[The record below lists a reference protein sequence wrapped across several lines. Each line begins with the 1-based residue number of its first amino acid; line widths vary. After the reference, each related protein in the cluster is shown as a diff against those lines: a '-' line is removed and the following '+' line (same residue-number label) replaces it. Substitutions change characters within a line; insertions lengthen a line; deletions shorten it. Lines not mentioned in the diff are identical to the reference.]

1 MSTER
6 RAGSSPP
13 VGTEGARALLPW
25 RALSALF
32 LLAMG
37 GIHLFLVL
45 TGTGGLLG
53 VLFVLNAVGSIALA
67 AAVIVVRDRL
77 APVSA
82 LGLLFTLGTLLALL
96 IALSPVSLFGMRS
109 SLSYQLAPTA
119 IVVESIGVVVL
130 AATALLATR
139 RRTG

>member
-1 MSTER
+1 MSSER
-6 RAGSSPP
+6 RAGSAPP
-13 VGTEGARALLPW
+13 VGTEDARTLMPW
-25 RALSALF
+25 RVLSALF

-67 AAVIVVRDRL
+67 VAVIVVRDRL
-77 APVSA
+77 VQVSV
-82 LGLLFTLGTLLALL
+82 LGLLFVLGTLLALL
-96 IALSPVSLFGMRS
+96 IALSPLSLFGMRS

-119 IVVESIGVVVL
+119 IVVEAIGVIVL
-130 AATALLATR
+130 AATVLLAAR
-139 RRTG
+139 KRAG